1 MAPNLQT
8 HYDELLRVIAEVG
21 KDVKP
26 AYTNSKVSA
35 DRLKRSK
42 WQCVLWLSVH
52 ISLFSLDIALARTT
66 LRDCLLD
73 IERLNQI
80 HSQK

>member
-1 MAPNLQT
+1 MTHNLQT

-26 AYTNSKVSA
+26 GGGGRWCQSLSLSLSLSLSA
-35 DRLKRSK
+35 
-42 WQCVLWLSVH
+42 
-52 ISLFSLDIALARTT
+52 DIALARTT

-73 IERLNQI
+73 IERLNHT